1 MFLIFQ
7 GMNTLESLVLEV
19 NSPSISERWFTLW
32 HKGHSD
38 SCRPSF
44 KPQQETD
51 SISPQPELTVMAILV
66 LFLFSQQLF
75 TLHRFNSSWRT
86 DCHNEVD
93 AIRMRN
99 YTLLKLMFGINTF
112 KEIFQRKIR

>member
-66 LFLFSQQLF
+66 LFYSP
-75 TLHRFNSSWRT
+75 SSYSLCIDLIPLGGLT
-86 DCHNEVD
+86 VT
-93 AIRMRN
+93 M
-99 YTLLKLMFGINTF
+99 K
-112 KEIFQRKIR
+112 